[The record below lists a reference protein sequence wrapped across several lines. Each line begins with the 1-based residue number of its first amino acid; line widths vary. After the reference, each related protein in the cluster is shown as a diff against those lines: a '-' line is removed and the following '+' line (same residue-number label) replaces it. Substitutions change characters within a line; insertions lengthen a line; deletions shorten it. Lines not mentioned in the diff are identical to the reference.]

1 MNLFAEIRS
10 LVIDS
15 LQQMQAQGDLPD
27 GLSFEAVTVEPPRD
41 AAHGDMATNAAM
53 VFAKPAKC
61 KPRDIAAGVKQYIPM
76 KEMVKDALCIV
87 LVNIKA
93 RPIKIAN
100 MNSVGMI
107 LKATNADKT
116 AVALV
121 RPWLQ
126 G

>member
-1 MNLFAEIRS
+1 
-10 LVIDS
+10 
-15 LQQMQAQGDLPD
+15 
-27 GLSFEAVTVEPPRD
+27 
-41 AAHGDMATNAAM
+41 
-53 VFAKPAKC
+53 
-61 KPRDIAAGVKQYIPM
+61 M

-121 RPWLQ
+121 RPPAGSKLEERVALSQ
-126 G
+126 TDLIPDFTQDPIPELKPKMKYMEQMFSLLKTNDKGEAIYNGIPLKTFGGIIIVPNLKNCQIS